1 MISISFSIRGNH
13 ENQAGNPLPY
23 CRTLNHSWT
32 KSAARYKDWMEY
44 VRIEFL
50 RTFQSPKR
58 GSVPVTLDGHLEL
71 ARGQTAEIALNVTWA
86 NGAHGDLDNVLKG
99 VLDSLFIQDKE
110 ITKIAAVAEKGKRGL
125 VEAVIIIN
133 D

>member
-1 MISISFSIRGNH
+1 MTFSIRGNH
-13 ENQAGNPLPY
+13 ENQAGNPIPY
-23 CRTLNHSWT
+23 TRTLSHSWT

-50 RTFQSPKR
+50 RSFQSARR

-71 ARGQTAEIALNVTWA
+71 ARGQTAEISLHVTWA

-99 VLDSLFIQDKE
+99 VLDSLFVQDKE
-110 ITKIAAVAEKGKRGL
+110 IVKLTATSEKGKRGS
-125 VEAVIIIN
+125 VEGVIIIH
-133 D
+133 DL